1 MSGNKADLGGY
12 DEGSYQRTIPELGD
26 LLRPR
31 NLAGWFFG
39 FLERFF
45 FSRNYAA
52 LLLASPFVVLA
63 IGGPA
68 FVWWLKDA
76 PRTDTV
82 AAYKQAVVDADA
94 RGDTEAVGI
103 YLAGLV
109 RLRPADKL
117 FRFNHAMHLINNE
130 EKEQGLKALRPLT
143 ATGPLGYNKARL
155 WFAQQHLEEERLV
168 PVSAAEHEAAL
179 LAVLK
184 DDSRNLDAS
193 RMLSDYY
200 LRTNQLK
207 AAEDRLEQIVE
218 HLPALNYTL
227 VVVKKG
233 LGRQPDQY
241 KKYLING
248 ISYFRQRLVQ
258 EPNDQQSRILLAK
271 SLVLGNRTE
280 DAERILREG
289 IAARDTPELRQAL
302 TDMLMELAQK
312 LIAETPANRNKT
324 AMILTQALHWRPDA
338 VEVAVNLM
346 ALQEQDS
353 DVPEGAYDASIEY
366 LQNQESRSLQQ
377 DIALSRMLTI
387 TGQHDDAASL
397 LADSPHRC
405 HQTEIVRAKAMYR
418 AGNIEAS
425 LSVVD
430 ALIEDFAARESSLSP
445 TDVAIYS
452 NCFAL
457 KKQFDDA
464 RRVVKQAMPRI
475 IESYDVENMT
485 NAEKREAA
493 VQTRLMQQALSR
505 ACIAQYDQLLKDE
518 SFEDAEKA
526 MGLLGEALATNTNGA
541 FVVDRLAEQIVGD
554 GRFSAIADEFINR
567 MLANGVANSQ
577 IYNMLGLKALQ
588 LENYD
593 RARVLLDR
601 SLSLDRSNPVVLNNL
616 ALAIVRGESV
626 SRKDAQRALGLAN
639 EVLDLVPGNKDALST
654 RGEVL
659 IALER
664 WEEARADLE
673 SSISKTKDNPV
684 TRGLLV
690 KVFTALG
697 EPGIAKQ
704 HQLILDKLLAE
715 GKDGDT

>member
-1 MSGNKADLGGY
+1 MSGNKADRGGY

-31 NLAGWFFG
+31 NLTGWFFG
-39 FLERFF
+39 FLERFI
-45 FSRNYAA
+45 FSRNYGA

-68 FVWWLKDA
+68 FVWWLKEA

-82 AAYKQAVVDADA
+82 AAYKQAVVDAA
-94 RGDTEAVGI
+94 EEGDTEAVGI

-117 FRFNHAMHLINNE
+117 FRFNHAMHLINNDD
-130 EKEQGLKALRPLT
+130 KEQGLEALRPLT
-143 ATGPLGYNKARL
+143 ATGPLGYNRARL
-155 WFAQQHLEEERLV
+155 WFAQQHLEEEPLV

-184 DDSRNLDAS
+184 DDARNLDAS

-200 LRTNQLK
+200 LRTNQLEL
-207 AAEDRLEQIVE
+207 AEDRLEQIVE
-218 HLPALNYTL
+218 YLPSLNYTL
-227 VVVKKG
+227 VRVKVRQ
-233 LGRQPDQY
+233 GRGPDQY
-241 KKYLING
+241 RKYLANG
-248 ISYFRQRLVQ
+248 IAYFRQRLV
-258 EPNDQQSRILLAK
+258 EAPDDQQSRIFLAK
-271 SLVLGNRTE
+271 SLVLGNRMQ

-289 IAARDTPELRQAL
+289 IAARDTPELRLAL
-302 TDMLMELAQK
+302 SDMLQDMAQK
-312 LIAETPANRNKT
+312 LIAETPANRNKS

-338 VEVAVNLM
+338 LEVAVNLM

-353 DVPEGAYDASIEY
+353 EVPEGAYDASIEY
-366 LQNQESRSLQQ
+366 LQNQKQRSVQQ
-377 DIALSRMLTI
+377 DIALSRMLSV
-387 TGQHDDAASL
+387 TGQHEQATQV
-397 LADSPHRC
+397 LADSAHRSN
-405 HQTEIVRAKAMYR
+405 QTEIVRAKAMYR
-418 AGNIEAS
+418 GGEIEAAMA
-425 LSVVD
+425 VVD
-430 ALIEDFAARESSLSP
+430 RLIADCEVRIEELSP
-445 TDVAIYS
+445 TDVVIYS

-464 RRVVKQAMPRI
+464 RRVVRDAMPRI
-475 IESYDVENMT
+475 QKSYDPDSMT
-485 NAEKREAA
+485 NSEKREAA
-493 VQTRLMQQALSR
+493 GQMRLMQQALSR
-505 ACIAQYDQLLKDE
+505 ACIAHYDQLLKDPA
-518 SFEDAEKA
+518 FDDAEQA
-526 MGLLGEALATNTNGA
+526 MKILTEALTTETNGA
-541 FVVDRLAEQIVGD
+541 FVVDRLAAQIVGD
-554 GRFSAIADEFINR
+554 GRFASIADEFINR
-567 MLANGVANSQ
+567 LLANGVANAQ

-588 LENYD
+588 LENHA

-616 ALAIVRGESV
+616 ALAIVRDEPV
-626 SRKDAQRALGLAN
+626 SRDDAERALRLAN
-639 EVLDLVPGNKDALST
+639 EVLAMVPGNKDALST

-690 KVFTALG
+690 RVFTELG

-704 HQLILDKLLAE
+704 HQLILDKLLAAE
-715 GKDGDT
+715 NDGDS